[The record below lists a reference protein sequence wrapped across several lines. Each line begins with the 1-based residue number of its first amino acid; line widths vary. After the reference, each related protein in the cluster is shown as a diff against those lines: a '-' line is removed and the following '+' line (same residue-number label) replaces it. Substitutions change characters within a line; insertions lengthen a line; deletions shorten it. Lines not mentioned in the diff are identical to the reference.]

1 MKRRSLKKYII
12 LMFCAI
18 FAALLGGC
26 GDDDKLQAE
35 GSLSSVVTL
44 EGEPVIS
51 ETEQAIKDYELRY
64 STGEF
69 TMEDYYALSELYR
82 EQGLIRRQRDMLE
95 QSYRLYDDAQAFEA
109 LQNIYVNL
117 EEEEEA
123 VRSEAQL
130 MQQNLELEEYLD
142 ESVSLIS
149 SGQWMETMMPKLY
162 EGARNY
168 FLQSE
173 GNTVLTLQAGYDRQ
187 GVPFSKVWYFG
198 TDGKV
203 TLLQRKGNTVQMLNT
218 QMTESGYNGAFEAW
232 ACEGDTGNVLYEQ
245 GTFVNGL
252 YAGDYMAKLHTGTE
266 GSDVFSLWSNRQ
278 GMEYI
283 VYSGH
288 FDEQGNTTVEQLA
301 ENHKLSGGEENAGY
315 VIYAYD
321 EQKENCLF
329 MATEEG
335 IEPTAHAFTAKDMG
349 WESSPEF
356 TAYEVKQTQQESS
369 SQEGENPASQE
380 NDDENTASGLLKV
393 RIFDGEVQCLV
404 DGTWLNMGSVAQ
416 LEKEDPFR
424 IYAENKGRGNG
435 SGEENNGEGENGE
448 GHGTTTDRGV
458 GQIIKPTPKPAATP
472 KPTAKP
478 KPASTPKPAATP
490 TPTPTPA
497 PQQPAPTPQPAPQPT
512 PQPTPEPTPT
522 PAPPQNEGGDVD
534 IEWSPDIM

>member
-26 GDDDKLQAE
+26 GDDDQLQVE

-149 SGQWMETMMPKLY
+149 SGQWMETMMPKLS

-252 YAGDYMAKLHTGTE
+252 YAGDYTAKLHTGTE

-356 TAYEVKQTQQESS
+356 TAYEVKQTQQQSS

-458 GQIIKPTPKPAATP
+458 GQIIKPTPKP
-472 KPTAKP
+472 TAKP

-534 IEWSPDIM
+534 IDWTPDIM